1 VHKPVTRAVDALGG
15 EAEQGL
21 VTTDADAAAKAE
33 QRGNAQHVRS
43 FASLT
48 GGRVST
54 RFKKGNRMHAP
65 FSNFCQRQL
74 NIC

>member
-1 VHKPVTRAVDALGG
+1 MHKPVTRAVDALGG

-33 QRGNAQHVRS
+33 QRGNAQHVRR
-43 FASLT
+43 FCFVDR
-48 GGRVST
+48 GGSPP

-65 FSNFCQRQL
+65 FSNFCEIQL